1 MATMPGIIMYS
12 SEYEG
17 MRDILSQ
24 SQKGDLLDALMDF
37 GQMGLLYTGDDQL
50 VKLAFGLLS
59 TTVRREQ
66 EKYRITCE
74 RNAER
79 ARKRWEKNNQQRQS
93 DNPFL
98 EMWKRAEE
106 AGE

>member
-12 SEYEG
+12 SEYGG

-37 GQMGLLYTGDDQL
+37 GQTGLLYTGDDQL

-59 TTVRREQ
+59 TTIRREQ
-66 EKYRITCE
+66 EKYRIACE

>member
-1 MATMPGIIMYS
+1 
-12 SEYEG
+12 
-17 MRDILSQ
+17 
-24 SQKGDLLDALMDF
+24 MDF
-37 GQMGLLYTGDDQL
+37 GQTGLLYTGDDQL

-59 TTVRREQ
+59 TTIRREQ